1 MKKRVLGAAL
11 AAMMTASAAVP
22 CTADSAPAVG
32 SVIGSIYSTDILTYV
47 SGASIRGYALD
58 GKTAIHVED
67 LANYG
72 FVVGYNDSTRTL
84 YAFVKSNTYP
94 FTTAGAIDRGKVGE
108 IVGSIYA
115 SDIKTYI
122 NGVLVPSFTLDGK
135 TAVAIEDIAAD
146 ETTDETKKTCMTYK
160 WNGEMRT
167 ITLNPVYNN
176 TAKVPGGFSISE
188 TGVVTY
194 DKSAYTRSSYSHSV
208 SALPEE
214 AYAFPLHF
222 GSEDGEIVGKAYGT
236 AVTCP
241 DQNETG
247 DNRMRT
253 YTCYTIDWDYEKLD
267 ALYDAWQKS
276 VPDPKIE
283 DLKANALSQLSDPKI
298 IENDGAVVLA
308 DKKNAIVLLKEN
320 DLYTAQT
327 INVSEYLAYEGMAN
341 GVVTAKTAA
350 EPIREI
356 LGTYQ
361 NKDKVIS
368 LLILLE
374 DGSVRTLYVDNAGTV
389 QAIYNDAHQTKNYG
403 TVYPVLHSRQYVRQ
417 TDSIT
422 IDGKNLGEFD
432 CYTNLGG
439 QGFYVPL
446 KPILD
451 AVGGSA
457 KSDGLTLSIT
467 TDGKEHTY
475 FHKGTD
481 APMQPVIVQSFH
493 NWINSNGGA
502 PTYLLNGEEFK
513 FLLPVVVGHWE
524 NMRTEYFPYDP
535 IYLNGEIYIP
545 IQGLPGFTAENT
557 N

>member
-11 AAMMTASAAVP
+11 AAMLTASAAMP
-22 CTADSAPAVG
+22 CAADSAPAVG

-72 FVVGYNDSTRTL
+72 FVVGYDDSARTL

-94 FTTAGAIDRGKVGE
+94 FTTEGGIDRGKVGE

-122 NGVLVPSFTLDGK
+122 NGVLVPSFALDGK

-160 WNGEMRT
+160 WDGEMRT

-176 TAKVPGGFSISE
+176 TAKVPSGFSISE

-208 SALPEE
+208 AALPED

-241 DQNETG
+241 DQNTTG

-253 YTCYTIDWDYEKLD
+253 YTCYTIDWDYEKLGT
-267 ALYDAWQKS
+267 LYEAWQKS

-308 DKKNAIVLLKEN
+308 DQKNAFVLLKAN

-327 INVSEYLAYEGMAN
+327 INVSEYLAYEGTAN
-341 GVVTAKTAA
+341 GVVTAKAAA
-350 EPIREI
+350 ESIREI
-356 LGTYQ
+356 IGTYQ

-368 LLILLE
+368 LLITLE

-389 QAIYNDAHQTKNYG
+389 QAVYNAVQTTENYG
-403 TVYPVLHSRQYVRQ
+403 TVYAPLLQNDTVAHLAA
-417 TDSIT
+417 SIK
-422 IDGKNLGEFD
+422 IDGKDLGEFD
-432 CYTNLGG
+432 CYADLGG
-439 QGFYVPL
+439 QGFYLPL

-451 AVGGSA
+451 VVGGSA
-457 KSDGLTLSIT
+457 KGDGLTFAIT
-467 TDGKEHTY
+467 TDGKGHTY
-475 FHKGTD
+475 SYEVTNNYLEFVSALKFAGD
-481 APMQPVIVQSFH
+481 
-493 NWINSNGGA
+493 GA
-502 PTYLLNGEEFK
+502 SACLLNGEEFE

-535 IYLNGEIYIP
+535 IYLDGEIYIP
-545 IQGLPGFTAENT
+545 IQGLPGFTAESN